1 MTKATIQV
9 MIITIISKF
18 FGFVREMVL
27 SYVYGASATTDAY
40 LVSQTIPVVVF
51 SFVSAAIATGFI
63 PMYSRIYQEHG
74 REAADLY
81 TSNLSSHVFSWR
93 PS

>member
-27 SYVYGASATTDAY
+27 SYVYGAWATTDAY
-40 LVSQTIPVVVF
+40 LVSQSIPVVVF

-63 PMYSRIYQEHG
+63 LMYSRIYQERG

-93 PS
+93 P